1 MDSILH
7 SPWTASLQGLL
18 ALAGT
23 WLLAFGLKTARES
36 KIFDTSNP
44 QPLAWRFWAGLS
56 LLTLA
61 AVPTLLLPFS
71 PAGPSAAQPA
81 SDKAPS
87 PWTYPVHLGDSRG
100 KAHEL
105 LGNATR
111 TTEVLEEYPLSGVTV
126 WFSPEGRIIRL
137 NFQGSAGALYS
148 SGQNW
153 IPSDRAVVFGLTAGS
168 SATDFASR
176 LGAPVNESEVG
187 PLAARELRR
196 IWRKERYLIDALFLA
211 SDRTSGG
218 QTFPKGSLLW
228 VELSAAKAG

>member
-23 WLLAFGLKTARES
+23 WLLAFGLKTVRES
-36 KIFDTSNP
+36 KVFDTSNP

-61 AVPTLLLPFS
+61 AVPTMLLPFA
-71 PAGPSAAQPA
+71 PVAPSAAKLA
-81 SDKAPS
+81 GDKVRS
-87 PWTYPVHLGDSRG
+87 PWTYAVHLGDSRG
-100 KAHEL
+100 RAHEL

-126 WFSPEGRIIRL
+126 WFSPEGRVTKF
-137 NFQGSAGALYS
+137 NFQGSAAALYS

-153 IPSDRAVVFGLTAGS
+153 IPSDRTVVFGLTASS

-176 LGAPVNESEVG
+176 LGSPVDESEVG

-196 IWRKERYLIDALFLA
+196 IWRKEGYLIDALFLA
-211 SDRTSGG
+211 SDRTGGG

-228 VELSAAKAG
+228 VELSSGL